1 MSNGI
6 IGVITNDRHQVFQR
20 DLITGIIDYA
30 EGHHFKVV
38 VDSIAENPDHPQPI
52 SLDITQL
59 TGVIVIT
66 NVLDDAQLADLH
78 QTGKPISLI
87 SHFTPIL
94 PIPAVVQNNTEGI
107 NKLVDY
113 LVEDCGRRNLVFI
126 RGDMSQHDG
135 RFRDKMFQQCIYRH
149 NLDIPK
155 SHWLRGDFITGVAE
169 QSMDKLIRSGARFD
183 GVIAADYLMARAVLK
198 VLKSHGLHI
207 PKDVCVVGFGDGP
220 EAEEVGLTTV
230 AADIIDLGRRSTRQ
244 LLAQINGLSMQGVTR
259 LNTAIIER
267 DTCCKLATS

>member
-20 DLITGIIDYA
+20 DLITGITDYA
-30 EGHHFKVV
+30 EGHQFEVV

-59 TGVIVIT
+59 SGVIIIT
-66 NVLDDAQLADLH
+66 NVLDDVQLADLYE
-78 QTGKPISLI
+78 TGKPISLI

-113 LVEDCGRRNLVFI
+113 LVKDCGRRNLVFI

-135 RFRDKMFQQCIYRH
+135 RFRDKVFQQCIYRH
-149 NLDIPK
+149 NLDIPA
-155 SHWLRGDFITGVAE
+155 SHWLRGDFIAGVAE
-169 QSMDKLIRSGARFD
+169 QSMDDLIQSGAQFD
-183 GVIAADYLMARAVLK
+183 GVIAADYLMARAVLGI
-198 VLKSHGLHI
+198 LKSHGLRI
-207 PKDVCVVGFGDGP
+207 PQDVCVVGFGDGP
-220 EAEEVGLTTV
+220 EAEDVGLTTV

-244 LLAQINGLSMQGVTR
+244 LLAQIDGYAMQGVTR

-267 DTCCKLATS
+267 DTCCRSTQ